1 MSQPTLIQGEQIK
14 LVVIN
19 IEHIKIYH
27 KWENNPIIRKYQHVE
42 IPITLEIMK
51 KEWFPDVRD
60 KKKIIFEIWYK
71 KDKIPIG
78 LIDVHKI
85 SSIRRRAEIYICIG
99 EPEYWGKGIGTEAV
113 GLMLNHG
120 FNTLNYRK
128 IVARVNTCNIQ
139 SLKIFNKFGFIEKRQ
154 LRKERI
160 YIDKKKTII
169 KVLVKLKKDFRVINK
184 LDANYILSQTL

>member
-19 IEHIKIYH
+19 IEHIDKYL
-27 KWENNPIIRKYQHVE
+27 KWENDPIIRKYQYKD

-51 KEWFPDVRD
+51 KKYFSDVRD
-60 KKKIIFEIWYK
+60 EKKIIFEIWYK
-71 KDKIPIG
+71 KEKIPIG
-78 LIDVHKI
+78 LVDVHKI
-85 SSIRRRAEIYICIG
+85 HCKRAEIYICIG

-139 SLKIFNKFGFIEKRQ
+139 SLKIFNKFGFIEKKRQ
-154 LRKERI
+154 LRKKRI
-160 YIDKKKTII
+160 YIDGKRTII

-184 LDANYILSQTL
+184 LDANYILSQTF